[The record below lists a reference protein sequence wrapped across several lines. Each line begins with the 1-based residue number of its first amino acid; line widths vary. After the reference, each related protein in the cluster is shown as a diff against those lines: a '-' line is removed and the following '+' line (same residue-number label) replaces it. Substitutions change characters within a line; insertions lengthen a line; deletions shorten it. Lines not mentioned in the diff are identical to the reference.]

1 MLALVAASPV
11 AQGQS
16 SEEGTAAGHLRQ
28 SSQTGGWSTDKKYWL
43 QSWLVNFRAWP
54 ESLKGSVGL
63 KESAMGQDTESQC
76 GSCRTSVY
84 TRRKPAPIAKAG
96 TQYWSG
102 AMWWAQEGSSTV
114 CCSLFVSLGVGEAPV
129 INIQSPLQKDE
140 GGRAWHRDVPLTWKG

>member
-1 MLALVAASPV
+1 MPWKEGLGWVASFWDFPVLALVAASPV

-54 ESLKGSVGL
+54 ESLEGSVGL

-76 GSCRTSVY
+76 GSMQDIRLHPQEASPHRQGWY
-84 TRRKPAPIAKAG
+84 TVLVRGYVVGAG
-96 TQYWSG
+96 GVQYC
-102 AMWWAQEGSSTV
+102 V
-114 CCSLFVSLGVGEAPV
+114 L
-129 INIQSPLQKDE
+129 
-140 GGRAWHRDVPLTWKG
+140 